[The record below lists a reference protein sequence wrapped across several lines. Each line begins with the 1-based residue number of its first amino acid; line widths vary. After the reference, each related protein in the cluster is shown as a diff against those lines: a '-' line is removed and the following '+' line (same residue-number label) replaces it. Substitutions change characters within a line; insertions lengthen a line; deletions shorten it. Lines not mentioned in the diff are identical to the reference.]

1 MNHNTVAVAFD
12 YIDQAFFFDVGSLYE
27 YLDNLND
34 RRDPKGVRY
43 PLAIALVFVILA
55 KLAGEQEPRGIAQW
69 IELRKEILQQ
79 ALRFNRDSVPHPITY
94 SRILGKAVDVAEL
107 QQAVSSFLLSAAKAG
122 QSEEINLD
130 GKAMR
135 GTIPAGQTKGLH
147 LLAAYLPD
155 EGIVLCQTEV
165 GSKENEIVAAPRLLK
180 SIDLKGK
187 VVTGDAMFTQKEL
200 SRQVV
205 EAGGDYVWP
214 VKDNQSNLREALVS
228 LFEIEEGRTNLK
240 MMNNDLRRAETIDKE
255 HGRLE
260 RRRVTT
266 SSILAGQIDWPYLQQ
281 VMKIER
287 EVEELSTG
295 KKRSET
301 VYAVTSLTSKEAT
314 GERLLAIVRKQ
325 SMIENGLHYRRDWTL
340 REDYCRLRIGE
351 AAQAMAVINNL
362 IVGLA
367 LRQGFKYLPDA
378 RRKYSAHPLEGLK
391 LILRR

>member
-1 MNHNTVAVAFD
+1 MKYNTAPVFVEPQQA
-12 YIDQAFFFDVGSLYE
+12 AFFFDVGSLYE
-27 YLDNLND
+27 HLEKLND
-34 RRDPKGVRY
+34 SRDPHGLPY
-43 PLAIALVFVILA
+43 PLAVALVFVILA

-69 IELRKEILQQ
+69 VALRKELLRD
-79 ALRFNRDSVPHPITY
+79 ALKFDRDTVPHPITY

-107 QQAVSSFLLSAAKAG
+107 QRVVSLFLLSTSKAG
-122 QSEEINLD
+122 QSLEINLD
-130 GKAMR
+130 GKTVR
-135 GTIPAGQTKGLH
+135 GTIKAGQSQGLH

-155 EGIVLCQTEV
+155 EGIVLCQMV
-165 GSKENEIVAAPRLLK
+165 VDSKENEIVAAPRLLK

-205 EAGGDYVWP
+205 EAGGNYVWP
-214 VKDNQSNLREALVS
+214 VKDNQASLREALVS

-240 MMNNDLRRAETIDKE
+240 MMNNDLSRAETIDKE

-260 RRRVTT
+260 QRRVTT

-301 VYAVTSLTSKEAT
+301 VYAVTSLTSKEASS
-314 GERLLAIVRKQ
+314 ERLLAIVRKHW
-325 SMIENGLHYRRDWTL
+325 MIENGLHYRRDWTL
-340 REDYCRLRIGE
+340 REDYCRLRIGD

-367 LRQGFKYLPDA
+367 LREGFKYLPDA
-378 RRKYSAHPLEGLK
+378 RRKYNAHPLEGLK

>member
-1 MNHNTVAVAFD
+1 
-12 YIDQAFFFDVGSLYE
+12 
-27 YLDNLND
+27 
-34 RRDPKGVRY
+34 
-43 PLAIALVFVILA
+43 
-55 KLAGEQEPRGIAQW
+55 
-69 IELRKEILQQ
+69 
-79 ALRFNRDSVPHPITY
+79 
-94 SRILGKAVDVAEL
+94 
-107 QQAVSSFLLSAAKAG
+107 
-122 QSEEINLD
+122 
-130 GKAMR
+130 
-135 GTIPAGQTKGLH
+135 
-147 LLAAYLPD
+147 
-155 EGIVLCQTEV
+155 
-165 GSKENEIVAAPRLLK
+165 
-180 SIDLKGK
+180 
-187 VVTGDAMFTQKEL
+187 MFTQKEL

-325 SMIENGLHYRRDWTL
+325 WMIENGLHYRRDWTL

-351 AAQAMAVINNL
+351 AAQAMAVI
-362 IVGLA
+362 
-367 LRQGFKYLPDA
+367 K
-378 RRKYSAHPLEGLK
+378 
-391 LILRR
+391 

>member
-1 MNHNTVAVAFD
+1 MKYNIASVFD
-12 YIDQAFFFDVGSLYE
+12 EPLQSAFFFDVGSLYE
-27 YLDNLND
+27 HLEKLND
-34 RRDPKGVRY
+34 SRDPHGLRY
-43 PLAIALVFVILA
+43 PLAVALVFVILA

-69 IELRKEILQQ
+69 VALRKELLRD
-79 ALRFNRDSVPHPITY
+79 ALNFDRDTVPHPITY

-107 QQAVSSFLLSAAKAG
+107 QKVVSLFLLSSSKAG
-122 QSEEINLD
+122 QSLEINLD
-130 GKAMR
+130 GKTVR
-135 GTIPAGQTKGLH
+135 GSIRAGQTQGLH

-155 EGIVLCQTEV
+155 EGIVLCQMEV

-187 VVTGDAMFTQKEL
+187 VVTGDAMFTQREL

-205 EAGGDYVWP
+205 EAGGNYIWP
-214 VKDNQSNLREALVS
+214 VKDNQANLREALVS
-228 LFEIEEGRTNLK
+228 LLEIEEGKTGLK
-240 MMNNDLRRAETIDKE
+240 AMKNDLKRVETTDKG

-260 RRRVTT
+260 QRRLTT
-266 SSILAGQIDWPYLQQ
+266 SSMLAGQIDWPYLQQ
-281 VMKIER
+281 AIKIER

-301 VYAVTSLTSKEAT
+301 VYAVTSLTSKEAPA
-314 GERLLAIVRKQ
+314 ERLLAIVRKHW
-325 SMIENGLHYRRDWTL
+325 MIENGLHYRKDWTL
-340 REDYCRLRIGE
+340 REDYCRLRIGD

-362 IVGLA
+362 VVGLA
-367 LRQGFKYLPDA
+367 LREGFKYLPDA

>member
-325 SMIENGLHYRRDWTL
+325 WMIENGLHYRRDWTL

>member
-205 EAGGDYVWP
+205 EAGGDYVSP

-325 SMIENGLHYRRDWTL
+325 WMIENGLHYRRDWTL

>member
-325 SMIENGLHYRRDWTL
+325 WMIENGLHYRRDWTL

-378 RRKYSAHPLEGLK
+378 RRKYSAHPLEG
-391 LILRR
+391 